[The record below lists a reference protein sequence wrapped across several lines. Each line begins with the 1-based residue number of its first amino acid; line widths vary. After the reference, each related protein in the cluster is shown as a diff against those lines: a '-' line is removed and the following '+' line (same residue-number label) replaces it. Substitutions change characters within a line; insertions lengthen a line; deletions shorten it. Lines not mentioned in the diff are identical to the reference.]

1 MEVFGSVFSKKHAD
15 IAALFLEIHSVK
27 NWQCI
32 QRQASTGLY
41 LKIFYLLRVSK
52 GHKYCF

>member
-1 MEVFGSVFSKKHAD
+1 MEVFDSVFSKKHAD
-15 IAALFLEIHSVK
+15 IAALFLEIHNVK